1 MLYFTFLGTG
11 SYKVADY
18 FFEDKEL
25 SIQSQFVQEP
35 IMERFKDNIDKV
47 FVFCTEES
55 KNCHGK
61 ELEEK
66 IMNYKKEVQFIEMNY
81 NVSVEE
87 LIGIMT
93 RYIND
98 DYIMDVT
105 HCFRNIPMTVLLIIN
120 YLEFTSGYKLKHLYY
135 GNFNDNNRIGKII
148 DLISQY
154 QQSVL
159 INELQLFNKSLKVSS
174 ESIEIYGNQPEI
186 TKLIKSFNNF
196 NHMIEYCE
204 FDKSLDCVRE
214 IYDNGQSIIKKSQ
227 QYFLIVPYLQKINQ
241 TMKRINQPIR
251 KFRKKIELI
260 HVLLEYDLIQIAITF
275 TDQLIRQELIHYC
288 YFGDYA
294 DYNDSLLE
302 AIKFGKNKTSTS
314 KVYDLSQDLIFYLD
328 IRKKDDR
335 KINYYYERIRESYF
349 DLKKD
354 TQPLLR
360 GNVDYFY
367 AKIRNVV
374 NHGGNMSQ
382 DINVK
387 ECIHKCL
394 KDLIDFVEG

>member
-120 YLEFTSGYKLKHLYY
+120 YLEFTSGYKLKHLY
-135 GNFNDNNRIGKII
+135 
-148 DLISQY
+148 
-154 QQSVL
+154 
-159 INELQLFNKSLKVSS
+159 
-174 ESIEIYGNQPEI
+174 
-186 TKLIKSFNNF
+186 
-196 NHMIEYCE
+196 
-204 FDKSLDCVRE
+204 
-214 IYDNGQSIIKKSQ
+214 
-227 QYFLIVPYLQKINQ
+227 
-241 TMKRINQPIR
+241 
-251 KFRKKIELI
+251 
-260 HVLLEYDLIQIAITF
+260 
-275 TDQLIRQELIHYC
+275 
-288 YFGDYA
+288 
-294 DYNDSLLE
+294 
-302 AIKFGKNKTSTS
+302 
-314 KVYDLSQDLIFYLD
+314 
-328 IRKKDDR
+328 
-335 KINYYYERIRESYF
+335 
-349 DLKKD
+349 
-354 TQPLLR
+354 
-360 GNVDYFY
+360 
-367 AKIRNVV
+367 
-374 NHGGNMSQ
+374 
-382 DINVK
+382 
-387 ECIHKCL
+387 
-394 KDLIDFVEG
+394 